1 MRWRGLIIQLKVA
14 CPKMDSKRSPP
25 AVKPRQLKQN
35 MAMSKSAKRRNRRG
49 GANIPYKS
57 EGVYPSIQAPGVSSG
72 AVQKARLRNATRTL
86 TSARVSSDG
95 LAFLKCAFAPPDFDQ
110 TRVQG
115 VPDKFEGKSLVKK
128 HRLVNPATYAANTDV
143 YYILAPSPGI
153 AYYTATVAAGT
164 PILATT
170 VFTATPYSDFAT
182 LFGAAGGAAAAEI
195 ATKFRFVSNHFE
207 LVPTT
212 NQMTWSG
219 NVQAWKIPLAIEVR
233 NTTNAAN
240 LYSVVGLGGCNA
252 TNANQYTGPF
262 NLGVYTACYNT
273 GAEFLFNRILESSTS
288 LPDPILPAD
297 FGQLSFPA
305 GCITGLDEQFDSL
318 VVKISGVGANASNTA
333 IIKTWACVEYQV
345 LAGNS
350 VYEYTTFS
358 PCDELAIQIYK
369 KVINELPVGVAFV
382 DNESFWR
389 RVLQIIRTMSGA
401 LSAVPG
407 PYGLAA
413 QGVHSLSSAVDALTL

>member
-1 MRWRGLIIQLKVA
+1 
-14 CPKMDSKRSPP
+14 MDSKRSTP
-25 AVKPRQLKQN
+25 AVKPRQPKQN
-35 MAMSKSAKRRNRRG
+35 MALSKSAKRRNRRG

-72 AVQKARLRNATRTL
+72 AIQKARLRNAARTL
-86 TSARVSSDG
+86 TSARVSSEG

-110 TRVQG
+110 TKVQG

-128 HRLVNPATYAANTDV
+128 HRLVNPATYGANTDV
-143 YYILAPSPGI
+143 YYILAPCPGI
-153 AYYTATVAAGT
+153 AYFTATVPAGNPIT
-164 PILATT
+164 PGTIFNATQ
-170 VFTATPYSDFAT
+170 YSDFAS
-182 LFGAAGGAAAAEI
+182 LFGPAPGDKAAEI
-195 ATKFRFVSNHFE
+195 VTKFRFVSNHFE

-219 NVQAWKIPLAIEVR
+219 NVQAWKIPLAIETR

-240 LYSVVGLGGCNA
+240 LFSVIGLEGCNA

-273 GAEFLFNRILESSTS
+273 GSEFLFNRILESSEKV
-288 LPDPILPAD
+288 PDPILGAD
-297 FGQLSFPA
+297 FGQLNNPG

-333 IIKTWACVEYQV
+333 IIKTWSCVEYQV
-345 LAGNS
+345 LPGTS

-382 DNESFWR
+382 DNDSFWR
-389 RVLQIIRTMSGA
+389 RVLNIIRTMSGA
-401 LSAVPG
+401 LSVVPG